1 MSKFNPGDWVYVV
14 DDVED
19 SCNLMGNS
27 RWDREIIKNKS
38 GKRLKIT
45 WNYGT
50 MWYRDGGDPG
60 FAQAYRVSGYWF
72 AEHELMSLEEH
83 RAYTKILGKDFSKNA
98 LSLL

>member
-1 MSKFNPGDWVYVV
+1 MSKFNLGDWAYVV

-27 RWDREIIKNKS
+27 RWDRENIKNKA

-45 WNYGT
+45 WDYGT
-50 MWYRDGGDPG
+50 MRYRDGDSDD
-60 FAQAYRVSGYWF
+60 AHAYQVSGYWF
-72 AEHELMSLEEH
+72 AEHELMSLDEH
-83 RAYTKILGKDFSKNA
+83 RAYAKILGKDFTKNA